1 MLKEAVSPFDLPS
14 AIVVENPEGII
25 ADDVIAAV
33 VKFVVSAAV
42 VSWVAAGVEVGS
54 GFVVAEVVSFD
65 AAFVSVAAAAVVG
78 AAVVVEVVTLVSE
91 DEPNKL
97 EKVLS
102 KLLLFQNENTA
113 TNTVINRSRIR
124 SGLWLCVLD
133 LLVLISRWPS
143 GAILPICCAAV

>member
-1 MLKEAVSPFDLPS
+1 MAVSPFDFPS
-14 AIVVENPEGII
+14 AMEVENPEGIF
-25 ADDVIAAV
+25 ADGVFATEVAV
-33 VKFVVSAAV
+33 VASAAV
-42 VSWVAAGVEVGS
+42 VSCVGAGVDVGF

-97 EKVLS
+97 ENVLS
-102 KLLLFQNENTA
+102 KLELFQNENTA